1 MAGGQAGGG
10 DLKPLRH
17 SDWPSRRKGAW
28 PLLTM
33 RCKDPTTFQSP
44 RPRPRATPRLL
55 GCGLLVLSATPPSQ
69 LLKRPLQSSGFRAR
83 CWGICVSD
91 ALLEEKAQWFR
102 PTKPGRKMEKPN
114 WVRGSYGISCL
125 EPSALYKSNADVY
138 LDKKCVGAEPR
149 LQSVRHGTD
158 LGTG

>member
-1 MAGGQAGGG
+1 MQGFAIFLRKKRIPEGGGVAGGQAGGG

-83 CWGICVSD
+83 CWGVCVSD
-91 ALLEEKAQWFR
+91 ALLKEGSMVPPYETWE
-102 PTKPGRKMEKPN
+102 KMEKPN

-125 EPSALYKSNADVY
+125 ESSALYKNTANIY
-138 LDKKCVGAEPR
+138 LER
-149 LQSVRHGTD
+149 SV
-158 LGTG
+158 